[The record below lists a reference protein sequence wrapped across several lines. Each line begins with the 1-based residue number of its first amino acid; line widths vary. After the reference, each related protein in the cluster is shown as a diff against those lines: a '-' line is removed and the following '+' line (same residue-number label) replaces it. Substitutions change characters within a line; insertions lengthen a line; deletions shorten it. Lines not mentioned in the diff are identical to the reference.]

1 MPRQTGNRNAER
13 PLDETILPG
22 PIGIGSMVIAPR
34 DKQILSAVAALFAFR
49 LLTINEI
56 QLAPDEAY
64 YWYWGQHLSLSYA
77 DHPPMVAWVMSFFTS
92 LFGNRELFVRLGG
105 FLLAA
110 AALFFLWGSA
120 RALFPTLRELP
131 GDLVLALNLTLLF
144 PTGCIVQTPDTPML
158 FFWAAAVWCGSRI
171 VAGGP
176 GWWWYAWGTALGL
189 GLLSKYT
196 MILLVPCTFGF
207 LLLCPSARRW
217 LLRKEPWLGLFIAF
231 VLFSPVLYWNAQ
243 HDWLS
248 FTYQLRQGFTPRQK
262 AVPLKL
268 LEYLGGQA
276 GVVTPIL
283 FLAFVGYSVRALRV
297 CMEREQPPYLYLLML
312 SWPVLLFF
320 GISTALGKVAE
331 ANWPAPAYIAGFILA
346 GAVYRNVYA
355 SRPFHRRL
363 LASGLALG
371 LAAGLVVQAH
381 LTRPFL
387 PIPPQKDQVRQFH
400 GWRDLGAQVRRIIE
414 EHPSERGYILVSDKG
429 TTAAEAVFYSG
440 ARMTG
445 LDLFQPERYVFLGD
459 LSALRGKDA
468 VLVLHGSSEAGLK
481 RYEGYF
487 DSIEPAGA
495 HDCLFRG
502 EKIDGLSV
510 KLFVGRGFTGSWRR
524 FLLPSY
530 PHTFLPSFPERTRNV
545 QTWLIT

>member
-1 MPRQTGNRNAER
+1 
-13 PLDETILPG
+13 
-22 PIGIGSMVIAPR
+22 MVAIPR
-34 DKQILSAVAALFAFR
+34 DKLILSTLVVLFAVR
-49 LLTINEI
+49 LIAIHTVELS
-56 QLAPDEAY
+56 PDEAY
-64 YWYWGQHLSLSYA
+64 YWYWSQHPSLSYS
-77 DHPPMVAWVMSFFTS
+77 DHPPMVAWVMAVFTS
-92 LFGNRELFVRLGG
+92 IGGNSEFFVRIGG
-105 FLLAA
+105 FLLSV
-110 AALFFLWGSA
+110 AALFFLFDAA
-120 RALFPTLRELP
+120 RTLFPSIDKLP
-131 GDLVLALNLTLLF
+131 WDVLLAFNATLLF
-144 PTGCIVQTPDTPML
+144 PAGCIIQTPDTPML
-158 FFWAAAVWCGSRI
+158 FFWAAAAWCASRI

-176 GWWWYAWGTALGL
+176 GWWWYGWGTALGL

-207 LLLCPSARRW
+207 LLLCPSARHW
-217 LLRKEPWLGLFIAF
+217 LVRKEPWIGLFLAF

-248 FTYQLRQGFTPRQK
+248 FTYQLRQGFTPKQK

-283 FLAFVGYSVRALRV
+283 FLAFVGYSVKALRL
-297 CMEREQPPYLYLLML
+297 CIEKEHPAHLYLLCL

-320 GISTALGKVAE
+320 GISTAMGKVAE
-331 ANWPAPAYIAGFILA
+331 ANWPAPAYIAGIILA
-346 GAVYRNVYA
+346 GAVYRDVYA
-355 SRPFHRRL
+355 SKPFHRRL
-363 LASGLALG
+363 LASGLVLG

-387 PIPPQKDQVRQFH
+387 PIAPQKDQVRQFH
-400 GWRDLGAQVRRIIE
+400 GWRELGAQISRIVA

-440 ARMTG
+440 ARLTG

-459 LSALRGKDA
+459 LSNLRGRDA
-468 VLVLHGSSEAGLK
+468 VLVLHGANEAGLR
-481 RYEGYF
+481 RYEGFF
-487 DSIEPAGA
+487 DSVDAAGE

-510 KLFVGRGFTGSWRR
+510 KLFVGSNFVGSWTALRGSDR
-524 FLLPSY
+524 
-530 PHTFLPSFPERTRNV
+530 
-545 QTWLIT
+545 

>member
-1 MPRQTGNRNAER
+1 
-13 PLDETILPG
+13 
-22 PIGIGSMVIAPR
+22 MVIAPR

-120 RALFPTLRELP
+120 RALFPSLRELP

-144 PTGCIVQTPDTPML
+144 PAGCIVQTPDTPML
-158 FFWAAAVWCGSRI
+158 FFWAAAVWCGSLI

-297 CMEREQPPYLYLLML
+297 CMEGEQPGYLYLLML

-320 GISTALGKVAE
+320 GGRRWHQRRGDYPGVVTGRAS
-331 ANWPAPAYIAGFILA
+331 LA
-346 GAVYRNVYA
+346 GCLAPGHCMAAPQAR
-355 SRPFHRRL
+355 RRL
-363 LASGLALG
+363 RPSARQIEASAVDDTPPGNR
-371 LAAGLVVQAH
+371 AACRFVLH
-381 LTRPFL
+381 DDRP
-387 PIPPQKDQVRQFH
+387 
-400 GWRDLGAQVRRIIE
+400 
-414 EHPSERGYILVSDKG
+414 
-429 TTAAEAVFYSG
+429 G
-440 ARMTG
+440 ART
-445 LDLFQPERYVFLGD
+445 LRRRVVHVRLHQVHLGD
-459 LSALRGKDA
+459 GD
-468 VLVLHGSSEAGLK
+468 
-481 RYEGYF
+481 
-487 DSIEPAGA
+487 EP
-495 HDCLFRG
+495 
-502 EKIDGLSV
+502 I
-510 KLFVGRGFTGSWRR
+510 
-524 FLLPSY
+524 
-530 PHTFLPSFPERTRNV
+530 
-545 QTWLIT
+545 